1 MDDGGD
7 GEGLDYWA
15 QDQAVVLPYP
25 VDQSMLARACLDGAH
40 DWYERVEQQMDL
52 DLVVNC

>member
-7 GEGLDYWA
+7 DEGLDCWA
-15 QDQAVVLPYP
+15 QDQAVVLPYLT
-25 VDQSMLARACLDGAH
+25 DRSTLGRAYFDGAH
-40 DWYERVEQQMDL
+40 DWYERVVQPMDL